1 MKFENIKVSNFENAF
16 RGMRN
21 PKNSWRLSDSKF
33 GLTNNIKDEILVIAD
48 KWIIEKDSEWGRN
61 DQYPT
66 VEQQK
71 KYSEIIKWLSDNGIL
86 HEERDICEY
95 AILHGE
101 EDIYEYALIG
111 PKDMKLAKTLIAA
124 GSEHRKFMRQIF
136 VSVDITAPLYWW
148 KEADTYKVG
157 TTANSTSTMHTLQNK
172 PITLDCFEI
181 GDYDPEV
188 EKEFVTMGATD
199 FIINYCEW
207 LRKKYI
213 ATNDKKYWKE
223 LIRWLPE
230 SWLQTRTWTANY
242 ETLLRICSP
251 GQRRNHKLTEWS
263 IDFMNFAKQLPYAS
277 DLIFI

>member
-21 PKNSWRLSDSKF
+21 PKDSWSHSDSSF
-33 GLTNNIKDEILVIAD
+33 GLSNNLNPLIGIYTD
-48 KWIIEKDSEWGRN
+48 KWIIEKG
-61 DQYPT
+61 
-66 VEQQK
+66 
-71 KYSEIIKWLSDNGIL
+71 IKWGNNTFPT
-86 HEERDICEY
+86 EAEMKEY
-95 AILHGE
+95 TKIREWLEQNAIIQQYE
-101 EDIYEYALIG
+101 NVYEYAFIG
-111 PKDMKLAKTLIAA
+111 PKDMKLAKNLIAA

-136 VSVDITAPLYWW
+136 VSVDITAPLYLY
-148 KEADTYKVG
+148 KELDTYKVG

-181 GDYDPEV
+181 GDYDSEV
-188 EKEFVTMGATD
+188 EKEFVTMGAVD

-207 LRKKYI
+207 LRKKYVF
-213 ATNDKKYWKE
+213 TKDKKYWKE

-251 GQRRNHKLTEWS
+251 GQRRNHKLIEWS

>member
-21 PKNSWRLSDSKF
+21 PKNSWHLSDSKF
-33 GLTNNIKDEILVIAD
+33 GLTENIKDEILVIAD

-66 VEQQK
+66 IEQQK

-86 HEERDICEY
+86 QEEKDIC
-95 AILHGE
+95 
-101 EDIYEYALIG
+101 EYALIG
-111 PKDMKLAKTLIAA
+111 PKDMKLAKTLITA

-136 VSVDITAPLYWW
+136 VSVDITAPIFWW
-148 KEADTYKVG
+148 KEMSTYKVS

-207 LRKKYI
+207 LRKKYV
-213 ATNDKKYWKE
+213 TTKDKKYWKE